1 MSGFRPTATLERL
14 ARRADALA
22 LTRRYFAGRGVMEV
36 DVPSL
41 VQAPVSDVNL
51 HVGVVQLPG
60 TDAPL
65 YLHTSPEYAM
75 KRLLAAGSGDI
86 YYLGH
91 VYRGSERGRRHNAE
105 FMMLEWYRRGWTLD
119 ALMDEVA
126 ELVQA
131 IAGRSM
137 PIEHLSY
144 RGAFLREA
152 GLDPLE
158 APRAALEERARELG
172 LSKESAIALSR
183 DELLD
188 LILGAQ
194 VTNRL
199 GIGSLCFVD
208 RFPAS
213 QAALARLDPV
223 DPRVAMRFELFCE
236 GLELA
241 NGFDELAEAVEQ
253 RARFEADLAGR
264 AARSL
269 PVAPLDER
277 FLAAL
282 EAGLPACS
290 GVAVGFDRVL
300 MVAQGL
306 HDIGEVMPFTTE
318 HA

>member
-1 MSGFRPTATLERL
+1 MSGFRPTASLERL

-22 LTRRYFAGRGVMEV
+22 LTRRFFAERGVMEV

-51 HVGVVQLPG
+51 HVGVVELPG
-60 TDAPL
+60 AAGPL

-91 VYRGSERGRRHNAE
+91 VFRGSESGRRHNAE
-105 FMMLEWYRRGWTLD
+105 FMILEWYRRGWSLE
-119 ALMDEVA
+119 ALMQEVA

-144 RGAFLREA
+144 REAFLREA

-158 APRAALEERARELG
+158 APREALEQRA
-172 LSKESAIALSR
+172 KEFGMTAEAARTLSR
-183 DELLD
+183 DVLLD
-188 LILGAQ
+188 LILGAR

-199 GIGSLCFVD
+199 GLGRLCFVD

-213 QAALARLDPV
+213 QAALARLDPA
-223 DPRVAMRFELFCE
+223 DPRVAMRFELFSE

-241 NGFDELAEAVEQ
+241 NGFDELADAAEQ
-253 RARFEADLAGR
+253 RARFEADLAER

-269 PVAPLDER
+269 PVAAPDER

-300 MVAQGL
+300 MVAEGL
-306 HDIGEVMPFTTE
+306 RDIGEVLAFTTE